1 MAEFKRIV
9 YSIIMFFIFIS
20 LVNGQTIDKQKIIIY
35 YFADESSLQNYRY
48 YSYIIPDNL
57 AIELQN
63 NVEYEVTVLPVT
75 FNYISDD
82 MPQEEKENTITILS
96 TRAKEVNAK
105 FVIIGS
111 YKVEKKRIFIQT
123 QIYNTVTGELTDAA
137 EVEETIGAIVYEII
151 EKITS
156 KINSQLQKT
165 LDVEK
170 EKIALSPY
178 KDFYSAFQNIYFGYS
193 YSYVFFTGSWENLY
207 NDPKMSSVY
216 IGFPLSKMYASNS
229 ALIKNIYIVPT
240 WQFYSTNNHD
250 LKHINDSYLSIYT
263 GSIALQYQYS
273 LSPFMIVFASLG
285 AGVSYSDMRL
295 VLASEGG
302 PFSPETKTES
312 TDPYLGANLGAIFYI
327 YNIGI
332 SGGLGY
338 NRILYKGDDL
348 ASFVMSFGI
357 LYRL

>member
-111 YKVEKKRIFIQT
+111 YKV
-123 QIYNTVTGELTDAA
+123 
-137 EVEETIGAIVYEII
+137 
-151 EKITS
+151 
-156 KINSQLQKT
+156 
-165 LDVEK
+165 
-170 EKIALSPY
+170 
-178 KDFYSAFQNIYFGYS
+178 
-193 YSYVFFTGSWENLY
+193 
-207 NDPKMSSVY
+207 
-216 IGFPLSKMYASNS
+216 
-229 ALIKNIYIVPT
+229 
-240 WQFYSTNNHD
+240 
-250 LKHINDSYLSIYT
+250 
-263 GSIALQYQYS
+263 
-273 LSPFMIVFASLG
+273 
-285 AGVSYSDMRL
+285 
-295 VLASEGG
+295 
-302 PFSPETKTES
+302 
-312 TDPYLGANLGAIFYI
+312 
-327 YNIGI
+327 
-332 SGGLGY
+332 
-338 NRILYKGDDL
+338 
-348 ASFVMSFGI
+348 
-357 LYRL
+357 

>member
-1 MAEFKRIV
+1 MAELKRIV

-82 MPQEEKENTITILS
+82 MPKEEKKNTIAILS
-96 TRAKEVNAK
+96 TRGKEVNAK

-156 KINSQLQKT
+156 KINKELQKT

-216 IGFPLSKMYASNS
+216 FGFPLSKIYASNS
-229 ALIKNIYIVPT
+229 MLIKNIYIVPT

-250 LKHINDSYLSIYT
+250 LENINDSYLSIYT
-263 GSIALQYQYS
+263 GSIALQYHYS
-273 LSPFMIVFASLG
+273 LSPLMIIYASLG

-295 VLASEGG
+295 VLVSGGG